1 MCGLGVLLGQLLAGG
16 RIGRK
21 PPKVVIWSR
30 MLSGVF
36 MGAALFLPIPAL
48 ATVVVATLG
57 LIANGASNVAT
68 VVLLTHAAPT
78 ARATTLTVNGSAMSL
93 GSALGG
99 ALGGLLLAT
108 GGYGLLGIGTL
119 VLGISSAVVVAWAS
133 RASTVSPSAA
143 ARSSL
148 A

>member
-1 MCGLGVLLGQLLAGG
+1 
-16 RIGRK
+16 
-21 PPKVVIWSR
+21 
-30 MLSGVF
+30 
-36 MGAALFLPIPAL
+36 L
-48 ATVVVATLG
+48 ATVG

-108 GGYGLLGIGTL
+108 GGYGLVGIGTL
-119 VLGISSAVVVAWAS
+119 VLGISSAVIVAWAS
-133 RASTVSPSAA
+133 RASTASTSTAAVSAVA
-143 ARSSL
+143 
-148 A
+148 